1 MRKDIIS
8 INYEN
13 IRKNYDDAL
22 ISTARGFNN
31 IYDFLD
37 YWVPDEDE
45 LKSII
50 TLLHIAKDEKIKAL
64 ELDIS
69 SKIKSMIDIETL
81 EREIS
86 LFGKIIK
93 HSLKNDLSSY
103 YLIEFESE

>member
-13 IRKNYDDAL
+13 IRNNYDEAL

-50 TLLHIAKDEKIKAL
+50 TLLQIAKDEKIKAL

-69 SKIKSMIDIETL
+69 SKIKSKIDIT
-81 EREIS
+81 
-86 LFGKIIK
+86 FG
-93 HSLKNDLSSY
+93 LDY
-103 YLIEFESE
+103 F